1 MFDFF
6 ICDFCFLWFCDM
18 GKDEIVFVDLLIEE
32 FWVVMVN
39 VVDRLKCIDIVKFV
53 FNDVVEIF
61 NRYF

>member
-1 MFDFF
+1 
-6 ICDFCFLWFCDM
+6 M